1 MQSVTR
7 LLRVDP
13 GFAANDVV
21 ALQVFASDRNR
32 TPDKRARFFEETLA
46 RIEALPGVTEAGA
59 VSHMPFSPSAID
71 IRTPLTVEGRPQ
83 PEAGQEPS
91 ST

>member
-1 MQSVTR
+1 MAEVALALVLLAGAGLLVQSVTR

-46 RIEALPGVTEAGA
+46 RI
-59 VSHMPFSPSAID
+59 
-71 IRTPLTVEGRPQ
+71 
-83 PEAGQEPS
+83 
-91 ST
+91 